1 MLKDCISD
9 LSDGQGSIAIDAE
22 RASGYK
28 YSARA
33 YLLQVTRDQKNIYL
47 IDPIS
52 IDDLKLWQR
61 FNETFI
67 ETEWIIH
74 ASTQDLPCLKE
85 LGLFPKKLFDTEL
98 GARLCGF
105 PKVALGSLVETMLE
119 FELAKEHSAVDW
131 SFRPLKEEWLTYA
144 ALDVDLLV
152 DLRNK
157 IATELENQGKLE
169 LAEAE
174 FAQVLKDFETT
185 KSARKDP
192 WRRTSGMHK
201 VKDRLTMYI
210 ISNLWQI
217 RDQIAQQLDL
227 APHRVLQ
234 DEAIVDIA
242 MRRPKTSEEIAK
254 IIGRRTRLESPP
266 FQKWLQ
272 ALNNSL
278 ASPESNWP
286 PLRLASTSIPPTKV
300 WRQKNTA
307 GYARL
312 MHARAKLLEI
322 SDAQK
327 IPIEN
332 LFPPEAL
339 KQICWAEPPN
349 QIAALP
355 NYVNELAKKFKVR
368 DWQIKL
374 CESEL
379 CFALTQTEPPVLPPP
394 QPETSTSPEI
404 EGD

>member
-1 MLKDCISD
+1 MLKNCIAD
-9 LSDGQGSIAIDAE
+9 LTDGQGAIAIDAE

-28 YSARA
+28 YSPRA
-33 YLLQVTRDQKNIYL
+33 YLLQVTRDQKSIYL
-47 IDPIS
+47 IDPIG
-52 IDDLKLWQR
+52 IDDLKLWER

-74 ASTQDLPCLKE
+74 ASSQDLPCLKE

-131 SFRPLKEEWLTYA
+131 STRPLKPEWLTYA

-157 IATELENQGKLE
+157 IAEELENQGKLK

-174 FAQVLKDFETT
+174 FAQVLKDFQTS
-185 KSARKDP
+185 KPARKDP

-201 VKDRLTMYI
+201 VRDRLTMFI
-210 ISNLWQI
+210 ISNLWQV
-217 RDQIAQQLDL
+217 RDEIARQLDL

-234 DEAIVDIA
+234 DEAMVDIA
-242 MRRPKTSEEIAK
+242 INRPKTSEELAK

-272 ALNNSL
+272 ALKDSL
-278 ASPESNWP
+278 SAPESNWP
-286 PLRLASTSIPPTKV
+286 ALRIASTSIPPTKV
-300 WRQKNTA
+300 WRQKNA
-307 GYARL
+307 PGYARL
-312 MHARAKLLEI
+312 MHARSKLLEI
-322 SDAQK
+322 SMAQK

-339 KQICWAEPPN
+339 KQICWAKPPI
-349 QIAALP
+349 QTAELP
-355 NYVNELAKKFKVR
+355 AYVKELAQRHKVR
-368 DWQIKL
+368 DWQLKL
-374 CESEL
+374 CEGEI
-379 CFALTQTEPPVLPPP
+379 CFALTQTEPPATPPP
-394 QPETSTSPEI
+394 APVNEPN